1 MGRYQRYSDVSTCFL
16 GVVDE
21 RHMTNTR
28 ITDPEIMER
37 RYPVIV
43 RQFTLRDNSGGRGMH
58 RGGDGVIR
66 ELEFRRPVSCS
77 ILSER
82 RVYKPY
88 GMHGGEAAS
97 VGLNLWIVKGH
108 QGKDRVV
115 SMGSKNTVSM
125 KTGGETLMF
134 KAPKGCQLIQPF

>member
-1 MGRYQRYSDVSTCFL
+1 MGGHERYTNVSCSAGRKL
-16 GVVDE
+16 IE

-43 RQFTLRDNSGGRGMH
+43 RQFTLRENSGGAGMH

-82 RVYKPY
+82 RVYQPY
-88 GMHGGEAAS
+88 GMHGGEPAS
-97 VGLNLWIVKGH
+97 VGLNLWISKDD
-108 QGKDRVV
+108 QGNDRIV
-115 SMGSKNTVSM
+115 SMGGKNTVPM
-125 KTGGETLMF
+125 KTGGKSIISSNKEPAVLNH
-134 KAPKGCQLIQPF
+134 

>member
-1 MGRYQRYSDVSTCFL
+1 
-16 GVVDE
+16 
-21 RHMTNTR
+21 
-28 ITDPEIMER
+28 
-37 RYPVIV
+37 
-43 RQFTLRDNSGGRGMH
+43 MH

-97 VGLNLWIVKGH
+97 VGLNLWIVKGD

-115 SMGSKNTVSM
+115 SMGSKNTVPM

>member
-1 MGRYQRYSDVSTCFL
+1 MGRYQRYSDVSTCFW
-16 GVVDE
+16 GVVDK

-43 RQFTLRDNSGGRGMH
+43 RQFTLRENSGGRGMH

-108 QGKDRVV
+108 QGQDRVV
-115 SMGSKNTVSM
+115 SMGSKNTVPM
-125 KTGGETLMF
+125 KTGGETFMF
-134 KAPKGCQLIQPF
+134 KAPKGGQLIQPF